1 MTFPFGFNFHTVGP
15 PSSHNQKFPCLS
27 TTIPSAS
34 MPNVS
39 FGACLVAKL
48 AQSETVSVEATSAA
62 VLPNPVG
69 FMIPVTLVLLG
80 LLMVI
85 ALKICTESPFNLIL
99 YILGAKLGK
108 A

>member
-1 MTFPFGFNFHTVGP
+1 MTLPFGFNFQTVGP

-34 MPNVS
+34 IPNVS
-39 FGACLVAKL
+39 LGVCFAAKS
-48 AQSETVSVEATSAA
+48 AQLETVSVDATSRA

-85 ALKICTESPFNLIL
+85 ALKI
-99 YILGAKLGK
+99 
-108 A
+108 